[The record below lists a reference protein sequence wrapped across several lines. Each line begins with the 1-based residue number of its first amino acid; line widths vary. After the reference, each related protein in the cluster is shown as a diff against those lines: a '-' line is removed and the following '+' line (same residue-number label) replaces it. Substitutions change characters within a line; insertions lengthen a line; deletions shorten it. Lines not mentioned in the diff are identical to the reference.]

1 MRTVILASMRR
12 HTRRYVAAT
21 LAVVIGVTFI
31 IVTNALSSAARDGMV
46 SGLDAPYANAD
57 VVVSDLDG
65 DQAASL
71 LDRAE
76 KEGAAAS
83 VLGWAWLPVS
93 RDGTEFG
100 DGVDVGALPRDNTMR
115 WQELVDG
122 RFPAVDD
129 EAVVDANAAKG
140 NDVHIGD
147 TLTIGK
153 GRDALDVEV
162 VGTVDSPSAMVWT
175 AVYLTQDAQA
185 RWLER
190 SQINSVAWH
199 GQGSVDDQ
207 ISDLSSAYPDATVQ
221 TTDAFV
227 SDQQKVATNGVDVLA
242 IILLLF
248 AAIAIATSVMVIANT
263 FSILFAQRTRDFALL
278 RCVGAT
284 RRQVLRSIRV
294 EALLLG
300 IGSSLLGLLA
310 GTGLGVGLVALIRDR
325 APGAR
330 LGEVSFSPVWFAGAF
345 LVGTAVTLVAAWL
358 PTRRA
363 TRVSPLAALRPDTG
377 VDARTAS
384 GRLRIA
390 LGVLMVEAGVLAMA
404 AAIAAT
410 AVPVM
415 VVGGLSTFFGVVV
428 VGPVVVPALVRVA
441 GSLAARLIGMPGRLA
456 TSNAVRNPRRTA
468 ATTASLLVGV
478 TLTTAVLTG
487 LASGRS
493 IIDDEMATDH
503 PLDASVSASTGG
515 ALPAGMLS
523 EIRDLPAVEQ
533 AVELPGTSA
542 SIDHHV
548 GGIRLVAPDAD
559 AGELMR
565 SRRDFATPAADE
577 IYLPADAVEDG
588 KVPNKVTVTVGGH
601 TRTLRVAEVDEDW
614 GDVAVIAPSVLADL
628 DRSPTTQAIWIR
640 ADLETDAEDFSG
652 DLSAV
657 ASASDATV
665 ESSLGKWAFVDLQL
679 DVMTGAI
686 VGLLGIAVVIALIG
700 IANTLGLSVLERG
713 RENAL
718 LRALGLTRR
727 QLRATLATEAVLLSV
742 VATLLGTALGIGF
755 AWVAVQTMLRS
766 FVADV
771 SMSLPLGQL
780 AVVVLVSALAGLM
793 ACVLPARRAVRV
805 TPATGLT
812 ME

>member
-1 MRTVILASMRR
+1 MRTVMIASMRR

-31 IVTNALSSAARDGMV
+31 IVTNALTSAARDGMV
-46 SGLDAPYANAD
+46 SGIDAPYAGAD
-57 VVVSDLDG
+57 VVVSDIDG
-65 DQAASL
+65 EQAAAI

-76 KEGAAAS
+76 EEGADAW

-93 RDGTEFG
+93 RDGTEIG
-100 DGVDVGALPRDNTMR
+100 EGADVGALPTNDAMR

-122 RFPAVDD
+122 RFPRHDD

-147 TLTIGK
+147 TLTVGK
-153 GRDALDVEV
+153 GRQALDVKV
-162 VGTVDSPSAMVWT
+162 VGTVDSPSSMVWT

-185 RWLER
+185 RWLDQ
-190 SQINSVAWH
+190 SMVDSVAWH
-199 GQGSVDDQ
+199 GTGSVADQ
-207 ISDLSSAYPDATVQ
+207 LDALQEAFPDARVQ
-221 TTDAFV
+221 TTDDFID
-227 SDQQKVATNGVDVLA
+227 DQQKLATNGVDMIA
-242 IILLLF
+242 IVLLLF

-284 RRQVLRSIRV
+284 RRQVLRSIRF

-300 IGSSLLGLLA
+300 IVSALIGLLA
-310 GTGLGVGLVALIRDR
+310 GTGLGLALVALIRDL
-325 APGAR
+325 APSAR
-330 LGEVSFSPVWFAGAF
+330 LGAVSFSPAWFAGAF
-345 LVGTAVTLVAAWL
+345 VLGTVVTLVAAWL

-377 VDARTAS
+377 VDARTTS

-390 LGVLMVEAGVLAMA
+390 LGILMVAAGVLVMA
-404 AAIAAT
+404 AAIDAT
-410 AVPVM
+410 STPLM
-415 VVGGLSTFFGVVV
+415 VVGGMSTFFGVVV
-428 VGPVVVPALVRVA
+428 LGPTLVPALIRVA
-441 GSLAARLIGMPGRLA
+441 GSLTARLIGMPGRLA

-493 IIDDEMATDH
+493 IIDEEMATDH
-503 PLDASVSASTGG
+503 PLDVSISATTGDG
-515 ALPAGMLS
+515 LAAGMLAS
-523 EIRDLPAVEQ
+523 VRDLPAVED
-533 AVELPGTSA
+533 AVEIAGTRA
-542 SIDHHV
+542 TIDHRV
-548 GGIRLVAPDAD
+548 GAVRVVAPDSD
-559 AGELMR
+559 AGALMR
-565 SRRDFATPAADE
+565 SRPGFATPGADE
-577 IYLPADAVEDG
+577 IHLPIDAVGDG
-588 KVPNKVTVTVGGH
+588 PMPRQVTVTVGAH
-601 TRTLRVAEVDEDW
+601 ARTLRVAEVGEDW
-614 GDVAVIAPSVLADL
+614 GNVAVVAPSTLAAL
-628 DRSPTTQAIWIR
+628 DESPTTQAIWVR
-640 ADLETDAEDFSG
+640 ADLATDAEDFSG
-652 DLSAV
+652 DLSALT
-657 ASASDATV
+657 SSSDAAV
-665 ESSLGKWAFVDLQL
+665 ESTLGKWAFVDLQL
-679 DVMTGAI
+679 DVLTGAV

-727 QLRATLATEAVLLSV
+727 QLRATLAAEAVLLSV
-742 VATLLGTALGIGF
+742 VATLLGTAMGIGF
-755 AWVAVQTMLRS
+755 AWVAVQTMLKS
-766 FVADV
+766 VAADV

-780 AVVVLVSALAGLM
+780 AIVVLVSALAGLL

-805 TPATGLT
+805 TPAAGLT
-812 ME
+812 LD